1 MSFWGRMPTRAPSR
15 ARSAP
20 AGVRSPED
28 VVVYI
33 QEVPGEHRPPAEP
46 AVVDQKKLVFVP
58 HVLAIVKGTTVTFR
72 NGDPLL
78 HNVMWP
84 ASDDGSYP
92 AKNLGTWGQNDS
104 RSFTFDKMGHVVLLC
119 NIHAE
124 MEGHVVVLQ
133 NPFFAITGKDGL
145 YEIKN
150 VPPGRVHGY
159 HVVPAAEEAQVQI
172 GEGDRSG
179 RQDGETGFLARPPV
193 RAAARAGDVSRA
205 IGRQDA
211 MKLFKLQTTRGHQW
225 FHDNISCHAACPVG
239 TEAFAYVAALAER
252 DHEAAYAIA
261 RRPNPFPYV
270 CGRVCAIP
278 ARRRAAAVRST
289 SPFPSGP

>member
-1 MSFWGRMPTRAPSR
+1 MSQRVPVTIVALSVLYLSLAVPGVVLGQDANTGSIKGEI
-15 ARSAP
+15 SAS
-20 AGVRSPED
+20 GVRSPED

-33 QEVPGEHRPPAEP
+33 QEVPGEHQPPAEP

-92 AKNLGTWGQNDS
+92 AKNLGTWGQDDS
-104 RSFTFDKMGHVVLLC
+104 RSFTFDKLGHVVLLC

-124 MEGHVVVLQ
+124 MEGHIIVLQ

-150 VPPGRVHGY
+150 VPPGEYTVTTWY
-159 HVVPAAEEAQVQI
+159 PQPKKLKSKSAKVTVAAGKTAKL
-172 GEGDRSG
+172 DFSLG
-179 RQDGETGFLARPPV
+179 RRKA
-193 RAAARAGDVSRA
+193 VSRCLVD
-205 IGRQDA
+205 GSQ
-211 MKLFKLQTTRGHQW
+211 FKLQISATAWPPVVPRQHQLPCGLSGGHRGVRVR
-225 FHDNISCHAACPVG
+225 CR
-239 TEAFAYVAALAER
+239 L
-252 DHEAAYAIA
+252 
-261 RRPNPFPYV
+261 
-270 CGRVCAIP
+270 GR
-278 ARRRAAAVRST
+278 T
-289 SPFPSGP
+289 GP